1 MMPILEFRNYVV
13 DDMRYTKNK
22 NFRSKKD
29 DIDLKPKINVKFEV
43 DDSEIKVFLDIVIG
57 SLDSREMPFEA
68 GCTIVGNFAY
78 HAEANTTGVNIKDLL
93 ENNAVAILYPYA
105 RTLISQLTQNS
116 NEYPSYVLPTVNV
129 AGLLKKQNNEE

>member
-22 NFRSKKD
+22 NFRSKRD
-29 DIDLKPKINVKFEV
+29 DIDLKPKVNVRLEA
-43 DDSEIKVFLDIVIG
+43 DDSEIKVFFDIIIG
-57 SLDSREMPFEA
+57 SLDDQDMPFEA
-68 GCTIVGNFAY
+68 GCTIVGNFVY
-78 HAEANTTGVNIKDLL
+78 HPEANTTGVNVKDLL

-116 NEYPSYVLPTVNV
+116 NEYPGYVLPTINV
-129 AGLLKKQNNEE
+129 AELLKKQNNKG

>member
-1 MMPILEFRNYVV
+1 MIPILEFRNYVV

-43 DDSEIKVFLDIVIG
+43 DDSEIKVFLDIIIG
-57 SLDSREMPFEA
+57 SLDSQDVPFEA
-68 GCTIVGNFAY
+68 ACTIVGDFVY
-78 HAEANTTGVNIKDLL
+78 HAEANTTRVNVKDLL

-105 RTLISQLTQNS
+105 RNLISQLTQNS
-116 NEYPSYVLPTVNV
+116 NEYPGYVLPTINV
-129 AGLLKKQNNEE
+129 AELLKKQNNEG